1 MTQKKRGLGRGLESL
16 LSPNFDT
23 AAAPASELIEL
34 AIDTLRPGRY
44 QPRRDIDTEALEA
57 LAQSIRA
64 QGIVQPLVVRAAGE
78 AYEIIAGERRWRA
91 ARLAAL
97 TTVPAVIRELTD
109 ETAMAVTLIENIQ
122 REDLNPLEESVAL
135 RRLIDEC
142 GLTHAACAEAIGRS
156 RAAVS
161 NLLRLADLNAD
172 VRDHLWEGALEM
184 GHARALLA
192 LTGEAQSRSRIRSS
206 PEACPYARP
215 KRWFVPLPPGR
226 PRARRRRRAM
236 PAYNRP
242 KPTWPGAWPPA
253 CASNPIAAAAAGSL
267 SAFAVLRNSLRWSP
281 GSMLKMGFWRRGAR
295 GMRKR

>member
-192 LTGEAQSRSRIRSS
+192 LTGEAQSQVAHQVVTRGLSVRQT
-206 PEACPYARP
+206 EALVRATASGAPARAP
-215 KRWFVPLPPGR
+215 APPCDAGLQQAEADL
-226 PRARRRRRAM
+226 ARRL
-236 PAYNRP
+236 
-242 KPTWPGAWPPA
+242 
-253 CASNPIAAAAAGSL
+253 AAG
-267 SAFAVLRNSLRWSP
+267 VRVEP
-281 GSMLKMGFWRRGAR
+281 DRRGGGRVIIRFRSAEELAALVAR
-295 GMRKR
+295 FDA